1 MLARSRRTF
10 LMLVAATLPVAAC
23 DSAKTPAAGTSA
35 APAVVLPPFQQEIA
49 SMKAELTL
57 PGAWRYAYRMVDRP
71 DTAFGAYRAVEFLY
85 TADSALKVPPRLLL
99 IVRAFKKPA
108 WEKVKVAQQNL
119 SRVLA
124 EHGDDVYAFSIVTS
138 NPYAVNTPS
147 ALRVDQM
154 MLALTAESSPFKLEF
169 PAATR

>member
-1 MLARSRRTF
+1 MLARSRRSF
-10 LMLVAATLPVAAC
+10 LLLVAATMATAAC
-23 DSAKTPAAGTSA
+23 DSAKAPADAKA
-35 APAVVLPPFQQEIA
+35 APAVELPPFQQEIA

-57 PGAWRYAYRMVDRP
+57 PGSWRYGYRMVDRP
-71 DTAFGAYRAVEFLY
+71 DTAYGAYRAIEFLY

-99 IVRAFKKPA
+99 VIHAYRKPA
-108 WEKVKVAQQNL
+108 WEKVKVAQKDL

-138 NPYAVNTPS
+138 NPYPVNTPS

-154 MLALTAESSPFKLEF
+154 MLALTSQTSPFRLAFKD
-169 PAATR
+169 AGR